1 MARRIGSNKVLSGFT
16 ARARYTRSS
25 ETRKR
30 RRRQVISEKLRRL
43 QNKARKAHRAVPKS
57 LTHAK
62 KLQRGKVV
70 TPAE

>member
-1 MARRIGSNKVLSGFT
+1 MARMIDVGSGRTGST